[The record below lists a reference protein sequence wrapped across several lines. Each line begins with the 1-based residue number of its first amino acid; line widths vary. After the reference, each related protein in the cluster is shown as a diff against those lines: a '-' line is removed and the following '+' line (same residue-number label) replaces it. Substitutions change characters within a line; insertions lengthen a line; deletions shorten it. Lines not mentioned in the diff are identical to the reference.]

1 MDYFYPVP
9 TSLEALKKLYKNLCL
24 KYDPDLG
31 GSEETMKIINRE
43 YAELY
48 ITMNDACLNNITA
61 PIKASRSKTI
71 KCIFTAT
78 RNTDT
83 AKLHLLKYHGKA
95 HQWLICWN
103 YDLKTKSWDLG
114 IYCADFKKA
123 LSEFRQK
130 CSEYHFN
137 EVYENYR

>member
-1 MDYFYPVP
+1 MKNIYFNN
-9 TSLEALKKLYKNLCL
+9 TCE
-24 KYDPDLG
+24 
-31 GSEETMKIINRE
+31 R
-43 YAELY
+43 
-48 ITMNDACLNNITA
+48 NITA
-61 PIKASRSKTI
+61 PAKVSGNQTM

-83 AKLHLLKYHGKA
+83 AKLYLLKHHDKA
-95 HQWLICWN
+95 HQWLVCWN